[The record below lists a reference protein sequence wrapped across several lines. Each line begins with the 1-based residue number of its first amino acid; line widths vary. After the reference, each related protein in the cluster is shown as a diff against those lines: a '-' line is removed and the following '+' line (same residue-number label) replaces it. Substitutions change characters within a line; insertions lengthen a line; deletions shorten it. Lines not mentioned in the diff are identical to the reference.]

1 MKRLLTI
8 SIVAVLNIVLLS
20 CTKIN
25 EDAGSEPNVDGY
37 VSEYTVP
44 IDSALLYLSDFIQA
58 GEVTR
63 SSALKIENIQ
73 VVKRSKVATRMSYNN
88 EDMLYLVKFA
98 ENQGSAVL
106 AADSRIDAPVLALLD
121 EGAFIPDDFE
131 DPGYNNPNNLI
142 INVDG
147 EDFNLYCAAE
157 DDYYIG
163 SPNDEASQRSLVASM
178 IESYAQNS
186 IENSSTGGSKYQ
198 RRGNGEVVQSNLML
212 RTKWHQDSPFNDLTP
227 IKGGRRSPAGCVA
240 VALAQIMAYH
250 EYPRNLTC
258 NGVPCNWKE
267 MKDYGQNPT
276 SVSAA
281 SLANFISV
289 LGVNCNMRYR
299 KNYAFATPQAAKRCL
314 SNFGYRNVK
323 KKLGYNGGTI
333 LSMID
338 EGNPVFIGAL
348 SGLFG
353 GGHAWVI
360 DGYKYV
366 GSRNITRAD
375 RDIYYGR
382 RVGDGSYQV
391 NRNTLLVHCNWG
403 WKGGFCNGYY
413 ASGVFNIKNG
423 PIELGDYDTKY
434 ERGVNENYNWWFRIL
449 TYDNPNN

>member
-1 MKRLLTI
+1 MKRLLTV
-8 SIVAVLNIVLLS
+8 SIVAVLNVVLLS

-25 EDAGSEPNVDGY
+25 EDAGSEPDADGY
-37 VSEYTVP
+37 VSEYAVP
-44 IDSALLYLSDFIQA
+44 IDSALLYLSDFIQS

-131 DPGYNNPNNLI
+131 DPGYNDPNNLI

-163 SPNDEASQRSLVASM
+163 GPNDEASQRGLVASM
-178 IESYAQNS
+178 IESYAVNS
-186 IENSSTGGSKYQ
+186 IENSSGGGSKYQ
-198 RRGNGEVVQSNLML
+198 RRGNGEIIQSNLML
-212 RTKWHQDSPFNDLTP
+212 RTKWHQGSPFNDLTP
-227 IKGGRRSPAGCVA
+227 IKRGQRSPAGCVA

-258 NGVPCNWKE
+258 NGVPCNWNE
-267 MKDYGQNPT
+267 MKNYSILNP
-276 SVSAA
+276 SVGAIP
-281 SLANFISV
+281 LANFLSV
-289 LGVNCNMRYR
+289 LGVSLKMWYG
-299 KNYAFATPQAAKRCL
+299 KNNAFATPQNAKNTML
-314 SNFGYRNVK
+314 FFGYSNVK

-348 SGLFG
+348 SGITG

-403 WKGGFCNGYY
+403 WGGASNGYY
-413 ASGVFNIKNG
+413 ASGVFNIKDG
-423 PIELGDYDTKY
+423 PLEYGDYDTQDDSGNK
-434 ERGVNENYNWWFRIL
+434 GNYNWWFRIL
-449 TYDNPNN
+449 TYDNPNQ